1 MSQMITIEL
10 PDDTRNALDDAAIEE
25 GLSEKALIEK
35 AVTDYLFVRRF
46 RTLRER
52 LRSEGKQ
59 LTDED
64 VFNLVS

>member
-25 GLSEKALIEK
+25 GLSKKALIEK
-35 AVTDYLFVRRF
+35 AVADYLFVRRF

-52 LRSEGKQ
+52 LRSEGRQ

>member
-1 MSQMITIEL
+1 MITIEL

-35 AVTDYLFVRRF
+35 AVADYLFVRRF